1 MKPLYE
7 AKAVTARV
15 HKMFEELLPG
25 FTKPTRWALAFLVV
39 AMLAVGITRSVR
51 DLYRKYLA
59 KVTAKSLTA
68 FYYDLGYAKEKE
80 QHSSMCALGAKA
92 MSLVPAELREYPVF
106 VLTDDTL
113 IEKFGKKF
121 AHVELLFDHA
131 AHDGRQYKNGHC
143 FVSLM
148 LCVPVGRDEKG
159 NVVYLPVPLE
169 HRIWKKDGD
178 SKLQIAHDMVKDL
191 LPSLEMAR
199 DILILCDS
207 WYTKGPFICILEED
221 PRINII
227 AAARADTF
235 MTQPDPPQPTGRRGR
250 PRKWGDRVRPDDF
263 ELKSGIMDD
272 YLVGTCEVRT
282 KLFGDRVVSAFVTRP
297 VGDSGS
303 RRLYFSTL
311 SEQDL
316 AAKMHLKE
324 DEASGAGIQ
333 VYHERWHLEV
343 FYEVGKLFWQIGGYM
358 LRTGCGIERLVN
370 LISLAYA
377 GMLILPYTEDEFA
390 YMRDVSPQDIRFE
403 IGTILR
409 DELFSARLVQ
419 ELEKRNKSVEFVN
432 DVKDAVYALRHAA

>member
-1 MKPLYE
+1 MRPLYE

-39 AMLAVGITRSVR
+39 AMMSVGITRSVR

-131 AHDGRQYKNGHC
+131 AHDGCQCKNGHC

-148 LCVPVGRDEKG
+148 LCVPVGRDENG

-178 SKLQIAHDMVKDL
+178 SKLQIAHDMVKNL
-191 LPSLEMAR
+191 LPSLVMAK

-207 WYTKGPFICILEED
+207 WYTKSPFICIINED
-221 PRINII
+221 RRINII
-227 AAARADTF
+227 AVARADTF
-235 MTQPDPPQPTGRRGR
+235 MTRPDPPQSTGKRGR
-250 PRKWGDRVRPDDF
+250 PRKW
-263 ELKSGIMDD
+263 E
-272 YLVGTCEVRT
+272 T
-282 KLFGDRVVSAFVTRP
+282 VSNWMT
-297 VGDSGS
+297 SS
-303 RRLYFSTL
+303 
-311 SEQDL
+311 
-316 AAKMHLKE
+316 
-324 DEASGAGIQ
+324 
-333 VYHERWHLEV
+333 
-343 FYEVGKLFWQIGGYM
+343 
-358 LRTGCGIERLVN
+358 
-370 LISLAYA
+370 
-377 GMLILPYTEDEFA
+377 
-390 YMRDVSPQDIRFE
+390 
-403 IGTILR
+403 
-409 DELFSARLVQ
+409 
-419 ELEKRNKSVEFVN
+419 
-432 DVKDAVYALRHAA
+432 